1 MNQRQQ
7 QEQLQFNLQITDD
20 TWERLLC
27 ALERLE
33 QVTEGQQSFNAVATR
48 LDRHKDKGN
57 IQESAHEVELEVQLQ
72 IQAFKYVV
80 SPVREKAVPWLVKD
94 FAGWMA
100 GRKKLPLGPTDDY
113 AIPVLQCIIG
123 EKFILPTL
131 TELPSTPTSEHD
143 IRETVEQVGK
153 DLHETDKIQDS
164 FSTNQSQEASQHLHE
179 RGGFVDGMD
188 RIKEIAE
195 SQRQHSWFK
204 RFCDDKHWK
213 ITE

>member
-1 MNQRQQ
+1 MDQRQQ

-33 QVTEGQQSFNAVATR
+33 QVTEGQQSPHAVATR

-57 IQESAHEVELEVQLQ
+57 IQESVHEVELEVQLQ

-80 SPVREKAVPWLVKD
+80 SPVRGEAVPWLVKD

-100 GRKKLPLGPTDDY
+100 GRKRLPLGPTDDY

-123 EKFILPTL
+123 EKFTLPTL

-195 SQRQHSWFK
+195 SQRQHRWFK
-204 RFCDDKHWK
+204 RFCDAKYWK
-213 ITE
+213 TTE